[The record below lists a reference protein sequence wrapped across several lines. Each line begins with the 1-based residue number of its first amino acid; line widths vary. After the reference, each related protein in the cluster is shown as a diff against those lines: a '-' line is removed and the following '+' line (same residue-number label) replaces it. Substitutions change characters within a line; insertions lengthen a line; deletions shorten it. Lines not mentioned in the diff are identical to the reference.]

1 MADENYE
8 AFVRYVFEEEI
19 EPRLVEVQRWRRHG
33 HPLGHPLDDEFGRA
47 LKELREAHR
56 LLTFIARSGI
66 DDFGI
71 YGTFRSEALARLLLS
86 AEEGLR
92 IHNTMAESSGVTEA
106 MDRHFVDLADGLEP
120 EHLPPNE
127 PEVLT
132 NLGFPEVASHLRGM
146 TFEVR
151 SFARRHR
158 RAIEEHGVSGQL
170 REALERVDR
179 ASREHRAMA
188 EQREASADQLGRKPR
203 KWWTGLGKIVAG
215 TGTTLVDI
223 GLAAGFIPGLD
234 PQARATMLSSAT
246 LGIGA
251 LLEGVGACRGE

>member
-1 MADENYE
+1 MADEDYE

-19 EPRLVEVQRWRRHG
+19 EPRLVEVYRWRRHR
-33 HPLGHPLDDEFGRA
+33 HPLEDEFGWA
-47 LKELREAHR
+47 LEELREAHR

-66 DDFGI
+66 DDRGI
-71 YGTFRSEALARLLLS
+71 YDTFRTEALVRLLVRI
-86 AEEGLR
+86 EQGLR
-92 IHNTMAESSGVTEA
+92 MHNTMAEMSGVTEA

-127 PEVLT
+127 AEVLS
-132 NLGFPEVASHLRGM
+132 NLGFPGVASHLRGM

-151 SFARRHR
+151 SFARRR
-158 RAIEEHGVSGQL
+158 RREVEERGVSGQL
-170 REALERVDR
+170 REAVERVDR
-179 ASREHRAMA
+179 AGDEHRAMT
-188 EQREASADQLGRKPR
+188 EQREASADQPGRKPR

-223 GLAAGFIPGLD
+223 GLAAGVIPGLD

-251 LLEGVGACRGE
+251 VLEGVGACRGE